1 MRSAA
6 DRALWLFGC
15 VWLGACG
22 REAEAP
28 PRAAADAVAAEI
40 DAAGPATDSVEDF
53 DDVGADTVW
62 QTGDVGADTAL
73 VLDDVAADTAGER
86 DDARADSAD
95 VRDTLAGGDDD
106 AAVAD
111 DASELAVCEVVASAR
126 VPIPEASGAA
136 LIDAAGTRALLVAD
150 SGNMGRA
157 LIIDLQ
163 SGQSVA
169 AELPL
174 GEGAGDDVE
183 GLERAPDGRIFGL
196 TSAGYLRAWRV
207 DGDGFTLVLGPVA
220 VSDDPAWICD
230 PFGVNCA
237 ANYEGLC
244 LHPSPGPGAC
254 AGWAA
259 SKATGELV
267 CLVAE
272 GDGYRVDGTR
282 RVTVTAPDRL
292 SGCAYE
298 PVPPFRL
305 VVAGNLYSASA
316 IWELDPSGAVV
327 ELPERGAGNQEAIL
341 FLSGGRLRSYGD
353 AQDFLEDESP
363 AITLECR

>member
-22 REAEAP
+22 REVEAP
-28 PRAAADAVAAEI
+28 PRDAADAVAAEI
-40 DAAGPATDSVEDF
+40 DSVAATDSVEDL
-53 DDVGADTVW
+53 DDEDADTVGAADDHGADTVP
-62 QTGDVGADTAL
+62 AL
-73 VLDDVAADTAGER
+73 DEVAADTSAGF
-86 DDARADSAD
+86 DDASADTAD
-95 VRDTLAGGDDD
+95 VRDALADG
-106 AAVAD
+106 AD
-111 DASELAVCEVVASAR
+111 DASGLAVCEVVASAR

-136 LIDAAGTRALLVAD
+136 LMDAGGTRVLLVAD

-163 SGQSVA
+163 SGQSIA
-169 AELPL
+169 AVLPL

-196 TSAGYLRAWRV
+196 TSAGYLRAWRA
-207 DGDGFTLVLGPVA
+207 DGDGFALVLGPVA
-220 VSDDPAWICD
+220 VSDDPAWVCE

-244 LHPSPGPGAC
+244 LHPSPAPGAC

-272 GDGYRVDGTR
+272 GDGYRVDGAR
-282 RVTVTAPDRL
+282 RVAVTAPDRL

-305 VVAGNLYSASA
+305 IAAGNLYSASA

-363 AITLECR
+363 ALALECR